1 MNKKLF
7 VGISMVTAVSAG
19 FWACGEGTIN
29 EMTEMD
35 NVISMQYPLDPA
47 TGGASPEL
55 QNLRDNAKN
64 TCKEDMGC
72 YTQYQ
77 SYLEGTEPVDVPES
91 SSSEENQGPI
101 TNPTMSS
108 SSRGDFNIVTKPSS
122 SSMQI
127 IDNPDPT
134 SSADVE
140 ITVPAT
146 GLGSCK
152 PASTPI
158 SKGGSVKWNFEV
170 NLKNDKYRPA
180 DFAKASYEWTFEGG
194 TPATGTGATTGIITY
209 SASGAAPASLKVTM
223 GDGGSETI
231 QCAPLQVNGFP
242 ITCKCTVA
250 GGDVTDDAGVATWT
264 AACQSQANITGY
276 TWDGTDLGAEG
287 VSFQHTF
294 AKKGDTYTP
303 KLSVA
308 NDDNTVQV
316 VECPTLVATDALAP
330 DYALEFED
338 TNIPASTKVNTEI
351 PFNKEACIQVSFNW
365 TNAGWQP
372 NNISVLCDVKAAQNS
387 PGLKMDISYN
397 GASKSYTGDYNIS
410 NSGIALGAV
419 KSGKNEMK
427 NICVTVT
434 GTEGGTATCF
444 FGN

>member
-127 IDNPDPT
+127 IDNPEPT
-134 SSADVE
+134 SSAGEE
-140 ITVPAT
+140 IIVPVT
-146 GLGSCK
+146 GLGSCA

-158 SKGGSVKWNFEV
+158 SKGGKVKWKFTANM
-170 NLKNDKYRPA
+170 NNPTYRPA
-180 DFAKASYEWTFEGG
+180 DFAKAQFAWTFEGG
-194 TPATGTGATTGIITY
+194 TPATGTGATTGDITY
-209 SASGAAPASLKVTM
+209 SASGAVGASLTVTMM
-223 GDGGSETI
+223 GDGASETI
-231 QCAPLQVNGFP
+231 QCSKLQVNGDP
-242 ITCKCTVA
+242 ITGCKCAPVGVTGSVDFTATPDVTWSVA
-250 GGDVTDDAGVATWT
+250 GCTSASDII
-264 AACQSQANITGY
+264 SY
-276 TWDGTDLGAEG
+276 TWEGTAGETSFTKTFTAEAQSYAPTLKVG
-287 VSFQHTF
+287 N
-294 AKKGDTYTP
+294 A
-303 KLSVA
+303 
-308 NDDNTVQV
+308 DNTVIDVACDPVKVTEGAEYTIKAPNDAGTIKLPAGSSLV
-316 VECPTLVATDALAP
+316 VLAADGYNNTFFCKVERSDSPTGAL
-330 DYALEFED
+330 
-338 TNIPASTKVNTEI
+338 TITVNE
-351 PFNKEACIQVSFNW
+351 ESL
-365 TNAGWQP
+365 G
-372 NNISVLCDVKAAQNS
+372 
-387 PGLKMDISYN
+387 G
-397 GASKSYTGDYNIS
+397 GDYV
-410 NSGIALGAV
+410 ALKLTKTQL
-419 KSGKNEMK
+419 KSGTSLS
-427 NICVTVT
+427 VTLDYP
-434 GTEGGTATCF
+434 ATC
-444 FGN
+444 GIQ

>member
-7 VGISMVTAVSAG
+7 VGISMVAAVSAG

-55 QNLRDNAKN
+55 QTLRDNAKN
-64 TCKEDMGC
+64 TCKDDMGC

-77 SYLEGTEPVDVPES
+77 GYLEGTEPVEVPES
-91 SSSEENQGPI
+91 SSSEENPGPN

-122 SSMQI
+122 SSMTI
-127 IDNPDPT
+127 IDNPEPT

-140 ITVPAT
+140 ITVPVT
-146 GLGSCK
+146 GLGSCA

-158 SKGGSVKWNFEV
+158 NKGEKTKWKFEV
-170 NLKNDKYRPA
+170 NRNNETYRPA
-180 DFAKASYEWTFEGG
+180 DFAKATYEWTFEGG
-194 TPATGTGATTGIITY
+194 APATGTGATTSDITY
-209 SASGAAPASLKVTM
+209 AASGAAPASLKVTM
-223 GDGGSETI
+223 GDGASETI
-231 QCAPLQVNGFP
+231 QCSPLQVNGFP
-242 ITCKCTVA
+242 ISCKCTVS

-264 AACQSQANITGY
+264 AACTSQANITSY

-294 AKKGDTYTP
+294 EKKGDTYTP

-316 VECPTLVATDALAP
+316 VTCPTHVATDALAP
-330 DYALEFED
+330 DYLLEVTGGQIAQDKIEVGD
-338 TNIPASTKVNTEI
+338 AGCITVSGDWNNEHYKPSLTVVCDASGSNVSLTISHGTDKPVTSTGQYGVNNVT
-351 PFNKEACIQVSFNW
+351 FDLGQVSV
-365 TNAGWQP
+365 GK
-372 NNISVLCDVKAAQNS
+372 ISFKDVCISLSGAQVAKC
-387 PGLKMDISYN
+387 GL
-397 GASKSYTGDYNIS
+397 
-410 NSGIALGAV
+410 
-419 KSGKNEMK
+419 
-427 NICVTVT
+427 
-434 GTEGGTATCF
+434 GTK
-444 FGN
+444 